1 MGEINSRDFPEYE
14 KCYNNWVT
22 NKNVTDEDLENFAKL
37 SYEERIKLIGCAH
50 LLN

>member
-22 NKNVTDEDLENFAKL
+22 NKNVTDEISK
-37 SYEERIKLIGCAH
+37 I
-50 LLN
+50 LLNCHMRKGSNLLDVRIY